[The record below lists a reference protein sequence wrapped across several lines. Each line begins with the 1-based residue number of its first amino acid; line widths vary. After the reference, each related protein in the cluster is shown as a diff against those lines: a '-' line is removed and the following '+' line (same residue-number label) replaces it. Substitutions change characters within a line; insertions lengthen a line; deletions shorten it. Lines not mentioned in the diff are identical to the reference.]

1 MLTLAISAASNIW
14 CTRESSC
21 SVGRLE
27 GWTSSQTGFE
37 GGQFEIQILIG
48 PDPTENPPQWFLFH
62 YRHTDPHFWREW
74 AWFWRGGGLRISMAR
89 LRQRGGGE
97 GAPNKKIFTL
107 PAHFLCTFSSYCH
120 ILIEQG
126 QQGRV
131 LKPWSPGILS
141 MVRNNSSHLVTPQYY
156 VEITKS
162 SSAGGRR
169 VMEHKGDGR

>member
-1 MLTLAISAASNIW
+1 MLDHSAFGFDNRADLNSGASDLLFVAFKKKKQYETRERPNYLLLAISAASNIW

-62 YRHTDPHFWREW
+62 YRHTDPHFVREW

-89 LRQRGGGE
+89 LRQRGGG
-97 GAPNKKIFTL
+97 G
-107 PAHFLCTFSSYCH
+107 S
-120 ILIEQG
+120 
-126 QQGRV
+126 
-131 LKPWSPGILS
+131 
-141 MVRNNSSHLVTPQYY
+141 
-156 VEITKS
+156 
-162 SSAGGRR
+162 
-169 VMEHKGDGR
+169 

>member
-62 YRHTDPHFWREW
+62 YRHTDPHFWRGG
-74 AWFWRGGGLRISMAR
+74 RGSGGEEGSVFLWHVYASVV
-89 LRQRGGGE
+89 E

-107 PAHFLCTFSSYCH
+107 PAHFLCTFSRYCH

-141 MVRNNSSHLVTPQYY
+141 MVRNNASHLVNPQSNN
-156 VEITKS
+156 EITKS
-162 SSAGGRR
+162 KFRKEEEGQWT
-169 VMEHKGDGR
+169 

>member
-1 MLTLAISAASNIW
+1 MISAISAASNIW

-27 GWTSSQTGFE
+27 GRTSSQTGFE

-89 LRQRGGGE
+89 LRQRGRRRGLL
-97 GAPNKKIFTL
+97 IRRSSRYQL
-107 PAHFLCTFSSYCH
+107 TFSVYFQSPYCH

-126 QQGRV
+126 QLGRV

-141 MVRNNSSHLVTPQYY
+141 ILGNNASHLVNPQSCI
-156 VEITKS
+156 EIPKS
-162 SSAGGRR
+162 SFRKEEEGQWT
-169 VMEHKGDGR
+169 

>member
-62 YRHTDPHFWREW
+62 YRHTDPHFWRGG
-74 AWFWRGGGLRISMAR
+74 RGS
-89 LRQRGGGE
+89 GGE
-97 GAPNKKIFTL
+97 EGSVFLWHVYASVVEGRGLLTRRSSRYQLTFCVLSVAIVISLLNKDN
-107 PAHFLCTFSSYCH
+107 
-120 ILIEQG
+120 
-126 QQGRV
+126 R
-131 LKPWSPGILS
+131 
-141 MVRNNSSHLVTPQYY
+141 
-156 VEITKS
+156 
-162 SSAGGRR
+162 AGF
-169 VMEHKGDGR
+169 

>member
-1 MLTLAISAASNIW
+1 MLDHSAFGFDNRADLNSGASDLLFVAFKKKKQYETRERPNLLTLAISAASNIW

-62 YRHTDPHFWREW
+62 YRHTDPHFWRGG
-74 AWFWRGGGLRISMAR
+74 RGSGGEEGSVFLWHVYASVV
-89 LRQRGGGE
+89 E

-107 PAHFLCTFSSYCH
+107 PAHFFC
-120 ILIEQG
+120 
-126 QQGRV
+126 V
-131 LKPWSPGILS
+131 LSVAIVISLLNKDNW
-141 MVRNNSSHLVTPQYY
+141 
-156 VEITKS
+156 
-162 SSAGGRR
+162 AGF
-169 VMEHKGDGR
+169 